1 MPSQNE
7 ARQNLLT
14 IYQSALQAVAGAAR
28 VRDYLLENKIT
39 GPCYVIA
46 IGKAAC
52 AMTSGAREVL
62 DQQIVDALIIS
73 KPGYIQELPWP
84 VLEAGHPV
92 PDEKSLFA
100 GKQLLAFIA
109 DIPESAAVLFLLSG
123 GASALVEV
131 LAPGLTLQ
139 DLQTVNSWL
148 LGSGLDIKAC
158 NTVRKNMSQIKQ
170 GRLAKLLAPRR
181 VTNLVISDVADDD
194 LSVIGSGLLIAENE
208 NADLQQSILSS
219 LPVEISNKLKTNV
232 SAPGAGDVCFCNVD
246 TKVIANNG
254 LALRA
259 ASACAEK
266 LGYRVKLSD
275 QYLENESHE
284 TGRKLARKV
293 INAKN
298 NELFIWGGETYV
310 KLPGKTGRGGR
321 CQAMALSAAR
331 ELTGHDNILLLC
343 AATDGSDGPGTDAGA
358 LVDGGTL
365 TRGHETGLDENKYL
379 ERADAGS
386 FLEVCGDLISTGA
399 TGTNVADIV
408 LGLKL

>member
-62 DQQIVDALIIS
+62 DQQIVDALIITKS
-73 KPGYIQELPWP
+73 GDIQELPWP

>member
-1 MPSQNE
+1 MLF
-7 ARQNLLT
+7 R
-14 IYQSALQAVAGAAR
+14 
-28 VRDYLLENKIT
+28 
-39 GPCYVIA
+39 
-46 IGKAAC
+46 
-52 AMTSGAREVL
+52 SGYAE
-62 DQQIVDALIIS
+62 
-73 KPGYIQELPWP
+73 KLPWP
-84 VLEAGHPV
+84 VVEAGHPV

-100 GKQLLAFIA
+100 GKQLLEFIT
-109 DIPESAAVLFLLSG
+109 DIPESAEVLFLLSG

-131 LAPGLTLQ
+131 LAPGLTVQ
-139 DLQTVNSWL
+139 DLQVVNSWL
-148 LGSGLDIKAC
+148 LGSGLDINAC

-181 VTNLVISDVADDD
+181 VTNLVISDVAADD
-194 LSVIGSGLLIAENE
+194 LSVIGSGLLIAEDE
-208 NADLQQSILSS
+208 NTDLQQSILSS

-232 SAPGAGDVCFCNVD
+232 SAPGVGQSCFRNVD
-246 TKVIANNG
+246 TKVVANIG

-259 ASACAEK
+259 ARVCAEK

-275 QYLENESHE
+275 HYLKNETLV

-293 INAKN
+293 INAKK
-298 NELFIWGGETYV
+298 NELFIWGGETNV
-310 KLPGKTGRGGR
+310 KLPDKTGRGGR

-343 AATDGSDGPGTDAGA
+343 AATDGSDGPSTDAGA

-365 TRGHETGLDENKYL
+365 ARGHETGLDENKYL
-379 ERADAGS
+379 QRADAGS
-386 FLEVCGDLISTGA
+386 FLEVCGDLISTGP